1 MCLATGGGG
10 PPGASP
16 AGYWQAAAA
25 RVAPTQPRPRV
36 PSVGAWE
43 FGRLGGA
50 SPLRALAYVAP
61 ISESPTTIPGTSR
74 RRMIGGC
81 IEEEDRAG
89 ISGKERPEEA
99 SGEHAERGLSALTQ
113 RAKLTVVR
121 WTASTCTYTYSRFQ
135 MDDSADAI
143 LSRLDADILR
153 SLDARHPLNVPK
165 AATRQQAPFS
175 SMEDFEAYVR
185 HVDEERSHPRAQV
198 GPHLVFF
205 RPRGDWQH
213 MFARRAI
220 GCQTRSSTAQPTL
233 MMVTDQ
239 PLKSSC

>member
-1 MCLATGGGG
+1 
-10 PPGASP
+10 
-16 AGYWQAAAA
+16 
-25 RVAPTQPRPRV
+25 
-36 PSVGAWE
+36 
-43 FGRLGGA
+43 
-50 SPLRALAYVAP
+50 
-61 ISESPTTIPGTSR
+61 
-74 RRMIGGC
+74 
-81 IEEEDRAG
+81 
-89 ISGKERPEEA
+89 
-99 SGEHAERGLSALTQ
+99 
-113 RAKLTVVR
+113 
-121 WTASTCTYTYSRFQ
+121 

-143 LSRLDADILR
+143 LNRLDADILR